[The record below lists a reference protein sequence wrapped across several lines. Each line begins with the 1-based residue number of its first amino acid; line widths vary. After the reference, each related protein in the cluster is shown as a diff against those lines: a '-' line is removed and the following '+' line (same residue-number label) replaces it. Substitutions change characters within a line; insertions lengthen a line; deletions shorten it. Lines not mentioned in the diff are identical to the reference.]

1 MRVWR
6 YINILSLDIAVGA
19 MTGCAFFAHL
29 FGIVLLSHGLLSLGL
44 IVWIIYTVDHLA
56 DANRSEG
63 EPSTERHRFHKRWRI
78 PLKAGVVLASI
89 LVGIEA
95 FYVRK
100 PVLVA
105 GLGLGIVVIVYLFFQ
120 ARLKMFKELTG
131 ALLYTAGVLVAPLS
145 LLTRPLIEAE
155 WSLIALFMLTAFA
168 NLLLYSWF
176 DQSNDEQDGH
186 VSMATVLG
194 QKTTG
199 KILMITFLVITVIG
213 TLTIFLDPTFIWP
226 IIFLLSMNAL
236 LFIPFQFRGYF
247 SQKDRY
253 RVVGDLAFLLP
264 ALYLLL

>member
-29 FGIVLLSHGLLSLGL
+29 FDVVLLSHGLISLGL
-44 IVWIIYTVDHLA
+44 IVWIIYTVDHLV
-56 DANRSEG
+56 DANRSES

-100 PVLVA
+100 PVLFA

-131 ALLYTAGVLVAPLS
+131 ALLYTAGVLTAPLS

-155 WSLIALFMLTAFA
+155 WSLIALFTLTAFA

-194 QKTTG
+194 QKATG
-199 KILMITFLVITVIG
+199 RIIIMTFLVAATLGI
-213 TLTIFLDPTFIWP
+213 LTIFRDPTFAYP
-226 IIFLLSMNAL
+226 AFVLLSMNAL
-236 LFIPFQFRGYF
+236 LFIPFQFRSYF

-253 RVVGDLAFLLP
+253 RIVGDLAFLVP
-264 ALYLLL
+264 ALYLLR